1 MAGGSNR
8 TYRLRIP
15 RSYDPRQPLPLVL
28 AFHGFKNTAA
38 DEEGSTGLSMLAES
52 ERFIVAYPQGQGGP
66 PGAPTWYSWNAG
78 GCSAPEGTCCTAS
91 APAPGMSLM
100 SHMSC
105 GQLAPTMSLT

>member
-1 MAGGSNR
+1 MAP
-8 TYRLRIP
+8 LR
-15 RSYDPRQPLPLVL
+15 PLLPSV
-28 AFHGFKNTAA
+28 HGFKNTAA